1 MKKLKLQNKNF
12 TMFADIH
19 THILHSI
26 DDGSSSVD
34 ESLELL
40 KREVRQGVTHVA
52 LTPHFDLE
60 SMSVE
65 EFLKKRQDRYTE
77 LLCAVKKEP
86 ELSDLKLHLGAEV
99 LYSPNLVNIPAQKLV
114 ISDTNFILIEL
125 TIAEPFNIE
134 ETLEYFN
141 SLGIIPIFAHVE
153 RYGYLRS
160 RKRLLRYRNM
170 GVIMQSNTSA
180 LLSKI
185 SKAFVTRMIK
195 KGCIDILASDSHN
208 INERSPKWDE
218 SLKTLRKSDLE
229 KIKRNSKLLF
239 SHSTKQ

>member
-1 MKKLKLQNKNF
+1 MKKMKLQTKNI

-40 KREVRQGVTHVA
+40 KREISQGATRVA

-60 SMSVE
+60 SMSIE
-65 EFLKKRQDRYTE
+65 HFLEKRQDRYNA
-77 LLCAVKKEP
+77 LLDAVKREP
-86 ELSDLKLHLGAEV
+86 ELKGLKLHLGAEV
-99 LYSPNLVNIPAQKLV
+99 LYSPNLLKLPARKLV
-114 ISDTNFILIEL
+114 ISETNCILIEL

-141 SLGIIPIFAHVE
+141 SLGITPIFAHVE

-160 RKRLLRYRNM
+160 SKRLLEYRNK

-180 LLSKI
+180 LLSKN

-195 KGCIDILASDSHN
+195 KGYIDILASDSHN

-218 SLKTLRKSDLE
+218 SLKTLRKSE
-229 KIKRNSKLLF
+229 QERIKQNSLMLF
-239 SHSTKQ
+239 